1 MAFRTGGSRSADW
14 HLKIVDPQGA
24 EIADEPP
31 AARPGRDWSGTELN
45 QLGVMLVRGLQLEEI
60 ARCLRRDGVEVRG
73 KVAEVGRACRGP
85 APRTLN
91 RQGVCRS
98 DLTQPDH
105 ARDPQIGR
113 SPNLLSGRIEMCG

>member
-14 HLKIVDPQGA
+14 HLEIVDPQGA

-73 KVAEVGRACRGP
+73 KVAEMGRACRAP

-91 RQGVCRS
+91 RQGV
-98 DLTQPDH
+98 
-105 ARDPQIGR
+105 
-113 SPNLLSGRIEMCG
+113 